1 MYIFLF
7 PLDLKMTTQRRKK
20 MRMKMMMRRRT
31 HMMGRSPS
39 QSWSLGVADAWS
51 EMPVFVSSQGE
62 TAVRK
67 RMKLRRMRMRK
78 EIMTCMG
85 RTVTQTA
92 LYFIKKK
99 TRMKMK
105 RMNRHPVRLTCD

>member
-20 MRMKMMMRRRT
+20 TRMKMMRRRMR
-31 HMMGRSPS
+31 MMGRSPS

-67 RMKLRRMRMRK
+67 RMKMRRMRMRK
-78 EIMTCMG
+78 
-85 RTVTQTA
+85 
-92 LYFIKKK
+92 
-99 TRMKMK
+99 
-105 RMNRHPVRLTCD
+105 